1 MQACVTRSAPTA
13 RRASLASASL
23 KKDVYCCTASKISRI
38 RQEQGRPHTGK
49 PWGKPKTETCEGF
62 SIFEFQQ
69 LDLSVMDFSEVYAD
83 FMEAAK
89 LPDEAAALVQIQQ
102 KITDY
107 YAAHK
112 PMMLQRSRISLAVL
126 AALLAAS
133 TTLAIAADRNGDGVE
148 VEQQEDALYCKE
160 RRLGTWFYCEKPKEA
175 PRTTAAPQASARDR
189 LAAISTSLEELKAR
203 AILEPS
209 PENVTAYVRFQ
220 REQLDRSSM
229 FADVWQRA
237 LWQDPGLDYTLQRPV
252 STLGKR
258 AWIDQRKGDRDLVMA
273 QLSQRYGVFYFYASS
288 CGACDIFSPILKAVS
303 DKYGLSVLAV
313 SMDGGPSAVFPGYMV
328 DSGQYERLGMG
339 TDRQVPALVLFDS
352 VTKQPMPIGYGIL
365 SQDEIMDRVF
375 QLTQVAAGSDY

>member
-1 MQACVTRSAPTA
+1 
-13 RRASLASASL
+13 
-23 KKDVYCCTASKISRI
+23 
-38 RQEQGRPHTGK
+38 
-49 PWGKPKTETCEGF
+49 
-62 SIFEFQQ
+62 
-69 LDLSVMDFSEVYAD
+69 
-83 FMEAAK
+83 
-89 LPDEAAALVQIQQ
+89 
-102 KITDY
+102 
-107 YAAHK
+107 
-112 PMMLQRSRISLAVL
+112 
-126 AALLAAS
+126 
-133 TTLAIAADRNGDGVE
+133 
-148 VEQQEDALYCKE
+148 
-160 RRLGTWFYCEKPKEA
+160 
-175 PRTTAAPQASARDR
+175 
-189 LAAISTSLEELKAR
+189 
-203 AILEPS
+203 
-209 PENVTAYVRFQ
+209 
-220 REQLDRSSM
+220 M

-258 AWIDQRKGDRDLVMA
+258 AWIDQRKSDRDLVMA

-328 DSGQYERLGMG
+328 DTGQYERLGMG

>member
-1 MQACVTRSAPTA
+1 MNH
-13 RRASLASASL
+13 
-23 KKDVYCCTASKISRI
+23 
-38 RQEQGRPHTGK
+38 RQ
-49 PWGKPKTETCEGF
+49 C
-62 SIFEFQQ
+62 I
-69 LDLSVMDFSEVYAD
+69 
-83 FMEAAK
+83 
-89 LPDEAAALVQIQQ
+89 
-102 KITDY
+102 
-107 YAAHK
+107 
-112 PMMLQRSRISLAVL
+112 
-126 AALLAAS
+126 ALLAAS
-133 TTLAIAADRNGDGVE
+133 SLALAGTAPLRASNGDGVE
-148 VEQQEDALYCKE
+148 VHQSEDALYCKE
-160 RRLGTWFYCEKPKEA
+160 RKLGTWFYCEKPKEE
-175 PRTTAAPQASARDR
+175 PRKTAAVQPPARER
-189 LAAISTSLEELKAR
+189 LAAIGIQLDELKAR

-258 AWIDQRKGDRDLVMA
+258 AWIDERKSDRDRVMA
-273 QLSQRYGVFYFYASS
+273 SLSQRYGLFYFFASS

-313 SMDGGPSAVFPGYMV
+313 STDGGPSATFPGYMV
-328 DSGQYERLGMG
+328 DSGQYEKLGLG

-375 QLTQVAAGSDY
+375 QLTQVQPGSDF